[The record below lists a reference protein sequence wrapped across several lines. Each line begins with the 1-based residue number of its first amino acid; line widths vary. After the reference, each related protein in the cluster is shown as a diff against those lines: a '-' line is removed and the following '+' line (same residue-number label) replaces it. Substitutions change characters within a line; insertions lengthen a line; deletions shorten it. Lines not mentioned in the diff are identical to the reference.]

1 MSYAS
6 SRVPSDKRLRGCLS
20 VVLALSIALILV
32 ACSSQE
38 PGHPNAAAP
47 EIASVARRLRVLAE
61 DSGSV
66 TAFEKTKKAYEAAT
80 GVSVEIVRR
89 DHVGVLTDLRGVPA
103 QTYDLL
109 IVPSRLLGEL
119 VERAYIQPIDVF
131 LGDASSYE
139 PRLFDSTK
147 DIYPSWWSQ
156 LSWYQGR
163 AYGYPFQLCPISL
176 WYREDLFN
184 DEDES
189 EAFEKQFGRPLSFPR
204 SASELEQVA
213 AFFHRPQEGLFGTVL
228 AGRSRSLAL
237 EWLKYAAM
245 FGARMLDAPNADAY
259 GEVVVNSPQ
268 AVRATQFFL
277 GLLRF
282 SPPESRR
289 YDETDAVRAYEAR
302 HVAVGIM
309 RHELAFA
316 SPEIN
321 VERKIGG
328 IGYAPA
334 PIGPDGSARPI
345 EGDTFLIPRQS
356 SQPRDAFAFMQWALS
371 QDAQVA
377 QILNGGSSTRLSS
390 FDDDRVTTL
399 PRKFPSL
406 PFMQILLLPRLA
418 SQSVSM
424 LTPTIP
430 EADQLLEAMQPDLVQ
445 IVAGE
450 VAPKAGLDRIAVRL
464 GQVLKGKARLRYRPD

>member
-1 MSYAS
+1 M
-6 SRVPSDKRLRGCLS
+6 
-20 VVLALSIALILV
+20 
-32 ACSSQE
+32 
-38 PGHPNAAAP
+38 
-47 EIASVARRLRVLAE
+47 
-61 DSGSV
+61 
-66 TAFEKTKKAYEAAT
+66 TAFEKTKTAYEAAT

-89 DHVGVLTDLRGVPA
+89 DHTGVLADLRDVPA
-103 QTYDLL
+103 PTYDLL

-131 LGDASSYE
+131 LADASLYE

-147 DIYPSWWSQ
+147 DIYASWWSQ
-156 LSWYQGR
+156 LSWHEGH
-163 AYGYPFQLCPISL
+163 AYGYPFRLSPISL

-213 AFFHRPQEGLFGTVL
+213 TFFHRPQEGLFGTVI

-245 FGARMLDAPNADAY
+245 FGARMLDAPHADAY
-259 GEVVVNSPQ
+259 GDIVVNSPQ
-268 AVRATQFFL
+268 AVQATQFFL
-277 GLLRF
+277 GLFRV

-302 HVAVGIM
+302 RVAVGIM

-316 SPEIN
+316 GPEVNIA
-321 VERKIGG
+321 RKTGG

-334 PIGPDGSARPI
+334 PIGPDGSATQI

-356 SQPRDAFAFMQWALS
+356 SQPRDGFALMQWALS

-377 QILNGGSSTRLSS
+377 QILNGGSATRFSS
-390 FDDDRVTTL
+390 FDDERVTTL
-399 PRKFPSL
+399 PRKYPNL

-424 LTPTIP
+424 LTPTIT
-430 EADQLLEAMQPDLVQ
+430 ETDHLLEAMQPELAQ

-450 VAPKAGLDRIAVRL
+450 AMLKAGLDRIAVRFS
-464 GQVLKGKARLRYRPD
+464 QILKGKARLRYNPD

>member
-20 VVLALSIALILV
+20 VVKALSIALTLV
-32 ACSSQE
+32 ACSSE
-38 PGHPNAAAP
+38 KPAPPNAAAP
-47 EIASVARRLRVLAE
+47 EIASVVRRVRVLAE

-66 TAFEKTKKAYEAAT
+66 NSFEKTKQAYEEAT
-80 GVSVEIVRR
+80 GVSVDIVRR
-89 DHVGVLTDLRGVPA
+89 DHAGVLADLRGAPA

-131 LGDASSYE
+131 LRDALSYE
-139 PRLFDSTK
+139 PRLFDTTK

-163 AYGYPFQLCPISL
+163 AYGYPFQLSPISL

-213 AFFHRPQEGLFGTVL
+213 AFFHRPKEGLFGTVL
-228 AGRSRSLAL
+228 AGGSRSLAL
-237 EWLKYAAM
+237 EWLKYAAL

-268 AVRATQFFL
+268 AVRATRFFL

-282 SPPESRR
+282 SPLESRG

-309 RHELAFA
+309 WHELAFA

-328 IGYAPA
+328 IGYARA
-334 PIGPDGSARPI
+334 PIGPDGSATPI

-356 SQPRDAFAFMQWALS
+356 SQPRDAFALMQWALS

-399 PRKFPSL
+399 PRKYPSL
-406 PFMQILLLPRLA
+406 PFMQILSLRRLA

-450 VAPKAGLDRIAVRL
+450 VTPKAGLDRVAVRL
-464 GQVLKGKARLRYRPD
+464 GQVLKGRARLRYRPD